1 MKKYVRTINRTDYV
15 ELRTQ
20 NKGFNYEE
28 LKTIKGKA
36 SDTFGELTKGESKLL
51 VTTNGG
57 KITRKSVQHEQST
70 RTNKA
75 NKMTRTR
82 ISIENKIEGISKR
95 IEISEMTNKQRR
107 KYYAQ
112 MNK

>member
-1 MKKYVRTINRTDYV
+1 MKKYIRTINRIDYV

-28 LKTIKGKA
+28 LKTIKGKT
-36 SDTFGELTKGESKLL
+36 SETFGELTKGESKLL

-57 KITRKSVQHEQST
+57 KITRKAIHHEQST

-82 ISIENKIEGISKR
+82 LSIENKIEGISKR
-95 IEISEMTNKQRR
+95 IEISEMTNKQKR
-107 KYYAQ
+107 KYYAKL
-112 MNK
+112 NK